1 MLRYVLGIS
10 ILTAGIIILRALTDG
25 KILRKHQYALW
36 LAIPIFMIVSPFL
49 KISIPVDTLFPA
61 KSEAVTV
68 AENESKDK
76 KINEATD
83 LQRPEENI
91 AFKMVRDFAEEK
103 QEALKKVNWPAVLKN
118 TSYIVSAGLIVLLTT
133 YNIGFIVYC
142 RQKRKFISND
152 PSGKLKIYG
161 ISQKE
166 TPFLLLKNIYVDGKE
181 EGMNSYIICHETCHH
196 KHGDQWWIVLR
207 YLVLALNWYNP
218 VIWAAFIL
226 SGQDCEL
233 ACDEEVLR
241 TLGENATE
249 GYAKTLFELLKQR
262 SGSNLG
268 FKVSSMMKGEFMGIK
283 KRFVNIK
290 HPAKKSYKV
299 LSVSLAAIMLFT
311 GCVSIQ
317 PVAAKLDAGD
327 KSDAVLINLGNDLKE
342 TGTAK
347 SIKVLY
353 NVDHTLKYEFLSYD
367 LIDGTEIGKQTK
379 YKSEFFR
386 DGRFPDAELVTE
398 YTDYKAMAR
407 DYPEYAEYI
416 NSDYDDPK
424 GMTHEEAEK
433 FEQEH
438 RAEYTKTKKLKANFL
453 FVKCRITYLGGGPKV
468 CRLNDFYVFAMR
480 DNEENSREFINCY
493 IELPQNKN
501 SAVSPY
507 DFKYRFNKVGDSVE
521 CVIGSRIT
529 NENEDMVDDTACYI
543 GLPPSAFESSTGFN
557 YKNMYG
563 GLYFALGDLPKEN

>member
-61 KSEAVTV
+61 KPEAVTV

-83 LQRPEENI
+83 LQRPEENT

-103 QEALKKVNWPAVLKN
+103 QEALKKVNWSAVLKN
-118 TSYIVSAGLIVLLTT
+118 TSCIVSAGLIVLLTT

-142 RQKRKFISND
+142 RQKRNFISND

-161 ISQKE
+161 ICQKE

-181 EGMNSYIICHETCHH
+181 EGMNSYIVCHETCHH

-353 NVDHTLKYEFLSYD
+353 NVDHTLKYEFLSYE

-386 DGRFPDAELVTE
+386 DGRIPDAELVTK

-424 GMTHEEAEK
+424 GMTNEEAEK
-433 FEQEH
+433 FEREH
-438 RAEYTKTKKLKANFL
+438 EAEYTKTKKLRAKYL
-453 FVKCRITYLGGGPKV
+453 FVRCRITYLGGGPREQEV
-468 CRLNDFYVFAMR
+468 TDLDVFSIRGAEQIGS
-480 DNEENSREFINCY
+480 DIFDCYFDHTQNSTEKECF
-493 IELPQNKN
+493 
-501 SAVSPY
+501 
-507 DFKYRFNKVGDSVE
+507 FKYRFNKVGDSVE
-521 CVIGSRIT
+521 CVMGSRLT
-529 NENEDMVDDTACYI
+529 NDYTELQDDAAYYI
-543 GLPPSAFESSTGFN
+543 GLPPSAFDSSIGFN

-563 GLYFALGDLPKEN
+563 ELYFAISDLPKEK

>member
-61 KSEAVTV
+61 KPEAVTV

-83 LQRPEENI
+83 LQRPEENT

-103 QEALKKVNWPAVLKN
+103 HEALKKVNWPAVLKN
-118 TSYIVSAGLIVLLTT
+118 TSCIVSAGLIVLLTT

-142 RQKRKFISND
+142 RQKRNFISND

-181 EGMNSYIICHETCHH
+181 EGMNSYIICHEACHH

-311 GCVSIQ
+311 GCVSME
-317 PVAAKLDAGD
+317 PAAAKVDTADKADA
-327 KSDAVLINLGNDLKE
+327 AIVNLGNYLKE

-347 SIKVLY
+347 SAKVLY

-367 LIDGTEIGKQTK
+367 LIDDTEIGKQTK
-379 YKSEFFR
+379 YKAEYFV
-386 DGRFPDAELVTE
+386 DGRIPDAELIKE
-398 YTDYKAMAR
+398 YVDYDAMAR
-407 DYPEYAEYI
+407 DYPKYAEYI

-424 GMTHEEAEK
+424 GMTNEEAVK
-433 FEQEH
+433 FMREH
-438 RAEYTKTKKLKANFL
+438 EAEYTKTKKIRAKYL
-453 FVKCRITYLGGGPKV
+453 FVRCRITYLGGGPKEQE
-468 CRLNDFYVFAMR
+468 LNESWIFTMR
-480 DNEENSREFINCY
+480 GGDQYGGALFDCYFEHAQNSSER
-493 IELPQNKN
+493 
-501 SAVSPY
+501 PY
-507 DFKYRFNKVGDSVE
+507 FFSYRFNKVGDSVE
-521 CVIGSRIT
+521 CVMGSRIT
-529 NENEDMVDDTACYI
+529 NEYTELQDDAAYYI
-543 GLPPSAFESSTGFN
+543 GLPPGVFESSTGFN

-563 GLYFALGDLPKEN
+563 ELYFALGDLPKEN

>member
-49 KISIPVDTLFPA
+49 KISIPVDILFPA
-61 KSEAVTV
+61 KPEAVTV

-83 LQRPEENI
+83 LQRPEENT

-103 QEALKKVNWPAVLKN
+103 QEALKKVNWPTVLKN
-118 TSYIVSAGLIVLLTT
+118 TSCIVSAGLIVLLTT

-142 RQKRKFISND
+142 RQKRKFICND

-166 TPFLLLKNIYVDGKE
+166 TPFLLLKDIYVDGE
-181 EGMNSYIICHETCHH
+181 DEGMNRYIICHEACHH
-196 KHGDQWWIVLR
+196 KHGDQWRIILR

-241 TLGENATE
+241 TLGEGSTE
-249 GYAKTLFELLKQR
+249 EYAQTLFGLVEQR
-262 SGSNLG
+262 SKANFG
-268 FKVSSMMKGEFMGIK
+268 FKFSSMMRGEFTAMK
-283 KRFVNIK
+283 KRLISIK
-290 HPAKKSYKV
+290 HPAEKSYKV
-299 LSVSLAAIMLFT
+299 LSLSLAAIMLFT
-311 GCVSIQ
+311 GCVSME
-317 PVAAKLDAGD
+317 PAAAKVDTADKADA
-327 KSDAVLINLGNDLKE
+327 AIVNLGNYLKG

-347 SIKVLY
+347 SAKVLY

-367 LIDGTEIGKQTK
+367 LIDDTEIGKQTK
-379 YKSEFFR
+379 YKAEYFV
-386 DGRFPDAELVTE
+386 DGRIPDAELIKE
-398 YTDYKAMAR
+398 YVDYEAMAR
-407 DYPEYAEYI
+407 DYPKYAEFR
-416 NSDYDDPK
+416 NSEYDDPK
-424 GMTHEEAEK
+424 GMTCEEAER
-433 FEQEH
+433 FVREH
-438 RAEYTKTKKLKANFL
+438 EAEYTKTKKLRAKYL
-453 FVKCRITYLGGGPKV
+453 FVKCRITYLGGGPKEQF
-468 CRLNDFYVFAMR
+468 LNNSWIFTMR
-480 DNEENSREFINCY
+480 GGDQYGGALFDCYFEHAQNSSER
-493 IELPQNKN
+493 
-501 SAVSPY
+501 PY
-507 DFKYRFNKVGDSVE
+507 FFSYRFNKVGDSVE
-521 CVIGSRIT
+521 CVMGSRIT
-529 NENEDMVDDTACYI
+529 NEYTELQDDAAYYI
-543 GLPPSAFESSTGFN
+543 GLPPGAFESSTGFN

-563 GLYFALGDLPKEN
+563 ELYFALGDLPKEN

>member
-61 KSEAVTV
+61 KPEAVTV

-83 LQRPEENI
+83 LQRPEENT

-142 RQKRKFISND
+142 RQKRNFISND

-241 TLGENATE
+241 TLGEGSTE
-249 GYAKTLFELLKQR
+249 EYAQTLFGLVEQR
-262 SGSNLG
+262 SKANFG
-268 FKVSSMMKGEFMGIK
+268 FKFSSMMRGEFTAMK
-283 KRFVNIK
+283 KRLMSIK
-290 HPAKKSYKV
+290 HPAEKSYKV
-299 LSVSLAAIMLFT
+299 LSLSLAAIMLFT
-311 GCVSIQ
+311 GCVSME
-317 PVAAKLDAGD
+317 PAAAKVDTADKADA
-327 KSDAVLINLGNDLKE
+327 AIVNLGNYLKE

-347 SIKVLY
+347 SAKVLY

-367 LIDGTEIGKQTK
+367 LIDDTEIGKQTK
-379 YKSEFFR
+379 YKAEYFV
-386 DGRFPDAELVTE
+386 DGRIPDAELIKE
-398 YTDYKAMAR
+398 YVDYDAMAR
-407 DYPEYAEYI
+407 DYPKYAEFR
-416 NSDYDDPK
+416 NSEYDDPK
-424 GMTHEEAEK
+424 GMTCEEAER
-433 FEQEH
+433 FVREH
-438 RAEYTKTKKLKANFL
+438 EAEYTKTKKLRAKYL
-453 FVKCRITYLGGGPKV
+453 FVKCRITYLGGGPKEQF
-468 CRLNDFYVFAMR
+468 LNNSWIFTMR
-480 DNEENSREFINCY
+480 GGDQYGCALFNCY
-493 IELPQNKN
+493 FEHTQN
-501 SAVSPY
+501 SSERPY
-507 DFKYRFNKVGDSVE
+507 FFSYRFNKVGDSVE
-521 CVIGSRIT
+521 CVMGSRIT
-529 NENEDMVDDTACYI
+529 NEYTELQDDAAYYI
-543 GLPPSAFESSTGFN
+543 GLPPGAFGSSIGFN

-563 GLYFALGDLPKEN
+563 ELYFPISELPKEK

>member
-1 MLRYVLGIS
+1 MLRYIIGIS
-10 ILTAGIIILRALTDG
+10 VLTIGIIILRALTDG

-36 LAIPIFMIVSPFL
+36 LAIPVFMAVSPFL
-49 KISIPVDTLFPA
+49 RISIPVDALIPVKTEQA
-61 KSEAVTV
+61 AVV
-68 AENESKDK
+68 ENESKGQDVSAAA
-76 KINEATD
+76 EAYK
-83 LQRPEENI
+83 PEEI
-91 AFKMVRDFAEEK
+91 AAFKMVREFAEVK
-103 QEALKKVNWPAVLKN
+103 KEALMKIDWPLVLRN
-118 TSYIVSAGLIVLLTT
+118 ASIVVSASLITALAV

-142 RQKRKFISND
+142 KQKRKYISDD

-283 KRFVNIK
+283 KRFVNLK

-367 LIDGTEIGKQTK
+367 LIDDKEIGKQTK
-379 YKSEFFR
+379 YKAEYFV
-386 DGRFPDAELVTE
+386 DGRIPDAELIKE
-398 YTDYKAMAR
+398 YVDYDAMAR
-407 DYPEYAEYI
+407 DYPKYAEFR
-416 NSDYDDPK
+416 NSEYDDPK
-424 GMTHEEAEK
+424 GMTCEEAER
-433 FEQEH
+433 FEREH
-438 RAEYTKTKKLKANFL
+438 EAEYTKTKKLRAKYL
-453 FVKCRITYLGGGPKV
+453 FVKCRITYLGGGPKEQF
-468 CRLNDFYVFAMR
+468 LNESWIFTMR
-480 DNEENSREFINCY
+480 GGDQYGGALFDCYFEHAQNSSER
-493 IELPQNKN
+493 
-501 SAVSPY
+501 PY
-507 DFKYRFNKVGDSVE
+507 FFSYRFNKVGDSVE
-521 CVIGSRIT
+521 CVMGSRIT
-529 NENEDMVDDTACYI
+529 NEYTELQDDAAYYI
-543 GLPPSAFESSTGFN
+543 GLPPGAFESSIGFN
-557 YKNMYG
+557 FKNMNG
-563 GLYFALGDLPKEN
+563 ELYFPISELPKEK